1 MTLKNGG
8 LLRGY
13 ARKRTEHELQFQSF
27 DGKLRLLDAGEYT
40 LVRQEKASSMP
51 PLKATPAQRQ
61 NLLAYLSSL
70 GGIEAG
76 PVSGPVPS
84 VSQADMD
91 TVMKPGSDE
100 WPTYNGLLN
109 GNRYSSLDQVNTSN
123 VQQLRPQFLFSP
135 GGTGL
140 EVTPVVVGGVMYVTG
155 ASETCAI
162 NARTGSSIWCTP
174 RTNGLGSGVSGDQ
187 KSQSRTPR
195 RGLIGGWRCW
205 ETASF
210 MYRTTRSWSV

>member
-1 MTLKNGG
+1 
-8 LLRGY
+8 
-13 ARKRTEHELQFQSF
+13 
-27 DGKLRLLDAGEYT
+27 
-40 LVRQEKASSMP
+40 MP

-61 NLLAYLSSL
+61 DLLAYLSSL

-84 VSQADMD
+84 VSQADID
-91 TVMKPGSDE
+91 TVMKPRSGE

-123 VQQLRPQFLFSP
+123 VQQLQPQFIFSP

-140 EVTPVVVGGVMYVTG
+140 EVTPVVVDGVMYVTG
-155 ASETCAI
+155 AAQTCAI

-174 RTNGLGSGVSGDQ
+174 RTNGLGSGGEQ
-187 KSQSRTPR
+187 KSQSRTSPR
-195 RGLIGGWRCW
+195 GRIVGLRCS

-210 MYRTTRSWSV
+210 MCQTTRSSSV